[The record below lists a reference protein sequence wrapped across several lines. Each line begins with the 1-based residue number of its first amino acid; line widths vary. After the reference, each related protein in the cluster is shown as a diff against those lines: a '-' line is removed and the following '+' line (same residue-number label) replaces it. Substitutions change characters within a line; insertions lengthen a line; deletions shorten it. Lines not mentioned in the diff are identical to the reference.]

1 MDTVAMIKDKN
12 RLYAIFLMV
21 IGYSKDVKQ
30 LITTLTGNTTCVLYL
45 VQIVANQKKLNS

>member
-1 MDTVAMIKDKN
+1 MDTMAMIKDEN
-12 RLYAIFLMV
+12 RLYAILMV

-30 LITTLTGNTTCVLYL
+30 LIKTLTGNTTCVLYL